1 MITVCQNF
9 IKSIMEKKKIDRII
23 EIIRENMAVG
33 AGGFTGSAD
42 PKGPV
47 AGFDPLLDKVTKRKT
62 YAKSG
67 IGGRKK
73 WLDYL
78 KSKNGRRS

>member
-1 MITVCQNF
+1 
-9 IKSIMEKKKIDRII
+9 MEKKKIDRII

-33 AGGFTGSAD
+33 AGGFTGAAD

-47 AGFDPLLDKVTKRKT
+47 AGFDPVMTGPIRRGKQ
-62 YAKSG
+62 YAK
-67 IGGRKK
+67 GGRGSRRR

-78 KSKNGRRS
+78 KSSDGRRN